1 MVKGNEGEG
10 QVLEEVEEQ
19 DSFGPKTPSKDGIEE
34 ILRPRAL
41 GTRASTTSAPDDPF
55 SAVNVPK
62 NPLHPTPTSP
72 PPMPFAPSP
81 STTPRTTHNKYFQI
95 TIDRSRI
102 IHQDFV
108 ERQPFWKQFNPMKSM
123 AQDDLSKKVPHL
135 GLSDVSKRPPN
146 AHRTPNKVLKQMN
159 YYTEKR
165 MPSLLD
171 MWEEGGREK
180 KVGDRSP

>member
-1 MVKGNEGEG
+1 MVDDAEGED
-10 QVLEEVEEQ
+10 QLV
-19 DSFGPKTPSKDGIEE
+19 PKTPSKDGIDEM
-34 ILRPRAL
+34 LRPSTL
-41 GTRASTTSAPDDPF
+41 GSRASTASTPDDPF
-55 SAVNVPK
+55 SAVNSPK
-62 NPLHPTPTSP
+62 NPLHPTPASP
-72 PPMPFAPSP
+72 PPMPFATET
-81 STTPRTTHNKYFQI
+81 STVPRTAQKKYFQI
-95 TIDRSRI
+95 TIDRSRV

-123 AQDDLSKKVPHL
+123 AQDDLAKKVPHL

-180 KVGDRSP
+180 NEGDRSP